1 MVPLG
6 APEALMNNVL
16 TVHRMLLENGL
27 QHEIVQ
33 LPQTITS
40 ADQLP
45 AALALPPQRCL
56 AVRVYQVDDRYVAI
70 IVPADTVPPAQLV
83 REITG
88 GQQARGA
95 DEAEISSVTGYTAGL
110 VAPLALPDEM
120 PLYVDQAL
128 ADSADDGVV
137 VYTATGESGTALGIR
152 LLDLLAGCAAK
163 PAALSERQ

>member
-1 MVPLG
+1 MH
-6 APEALMNNVL
+6 NVL
-16 TVHRMLLENGL
+16 TVHRTLLENGL
-27 QHEIVQ
+27 RHEIVQ
-33 LPQTITS
+33 LPRTIAS

-45 AALALPPQRCL
+45 AALELPPRRCL
-56 AVRVYQVDDRYVAI
+56 AVRVYEVDDQYVAI
-70 IVPADTVPPAQLV
+70 IVPADTVPPAQVV

-88 GQQARGA
+88 GQQARAAG
-95 DEAEISSVTGYTAGL
+95 EAEISSVTGYAAGL

-128 ADSADDGVV
+128 ADSADEGAV

-163 PAALSERQ
+163 PAALSQRQ

>member
-1 MVPLG
+1 V
-6 APEALMNNVL
+6 NNVL
-16 TVHRMLLENGL
+16 TVHCMLLEHGV

-33 LPQTITS
+33 LPGTITS

-45 AALALPPQRCL
+45 AALALPPRRCL
-56 AVRVYQVDDRYVAI
+56 AVRVYEVDDRYIAI
-70 IVPADTVPPAQLV
+70 IVPADAVPPAEVV

-88 GQQARGA
+88 GQQARAAGE
-95 DEAEISSVTGYTAGL
+95 DEISSVTGYAAGL
-110 VAPLALPDEM
+110 VAPLALPEEM

-128 ADSADDGVV
+128 ADSADDGAV

-152 LLDLLAGCAAK
+152 LMDLLAGCAAK

>member
-1 MVPLG
+1 
-6 APEALMNNVL
+6 MNNVL
-16 TVHRMLLENGL
+16 TVHRVLLENGV

-56 AVRVYQVDDRYVAI
+56 AVRVYEVDDRHVAI
-70 IVPADTVPPAQLV
+70 IVPADMIPPAHAV

-88 GQQARGA
+88 SQQARAAG
-95 DEAEISSVTGYTAGL
+95 ETEISSVTGYAAGL
-110 VAPLALPDEM
+110 VAPLALPDEL

-128 ADSADDGVV
+128 ADSADDERV
-137 VYTATGESGTALGIR
+137 VYTATGEPGTALGIR
-152 LLDLLAGCAAK
+152 LLDLLAGCSAK
-163 PAALSERQ
+163 PAVLGRRQ